1 MSDFRLELLISPMDR
16 IIKYFPELT
25 SIQQKQLSDLDPL
38 YKDWNSRINV
48 ISRKDIDNIFIHHI
62 LHSLAIAK
70 VISFAK
76 GTRILDVGTGGGFP
90 GIPLAIFFPSC
101 TFTLVDSI
109 GKKTTVANEIALSL
123 GLTNVKAVKSRA
135 EELVGEYDF
144 VVTRAVAPLSTLN
157 GWVQKIIKPGG
168 FNQLPNGIIALKG
181 GDLKGELAPFGKKI
195 NKWDISTFFEE
206 EYFQEKS
213 IIFLPR

>member
-25 SIQQKQLSDLDPL
+25 SIQRKQLSELDPL

-90 GIPLAIFFPSC
+90 GVPLAIFFPSC

-123 GLTNVKAVKSRA
+123 GLTNVKALKSRA

-144 VVTRAVAPLSTLN
+144 VITRAVAPLPTLN

-168 FNQLPNGIIALKG
+168 LNQLPNGIIALKG
-181 GDLKGELAPFGKKI
+181 GDLKEELAPFGNKI
-195 NKWDISTFFEE
+195 HRWDISTFFEE

-213 IIFLPR
+213 IIFLPK